1 MWSNISAANNVS
13 AGTWLST
20 RPGPKTWRRQGSKAV
35 DSFLGLWKC
44 QLKFEMWAAT
54 PSSMLQSTCSS
65 AQNIFHAQHTKIVIL
80 WSLVYTGVQRS
91 DMIWYKDTWKSI
103 NRWIDICIST
113 ICHIATRFI
122 LQEHYLV
129 FTDIL
134 PKDFMAQF
142 YLPSDRLQ
150 KIWLWRW

>member
-1 MWSNISAANNVS
+1 MYRQAHDCRHA
-13 AGTWLST
+13 
-20 RPGPKTWRRQGSKAV
+20 RGPKLEGDKAA
-35 DSFLGLWKC
+35 K
-44 QLKFEMWAAT
+44 
-54 PSSMLQSTCSS
+54 QSTLFWGCESVNWNLKCEQQRPVLCSS
-65 AQNIFHAQHTKIVIL
+65 QLARQPRTYSHTKIVIL

>member
-20 RPGPKTWRRQGSKAV
+20 RPGPKTWRRQGSEAV
-35 DSFLGLWKC
+35 DSFLGAVKVSIEIWNV
-44 QLKFEMWAAT
+44 
-54 PSSMLQSTCSS
+54 SSN
-65 AQNIFHAQHTKIVIL
+65 AQFYAPVNLLVSPEHIPCPAYKNCHSLVSCVHWCTKIWYDLI
-80 WSLVYTGVQRS
+80 QRY
-91 DMIWYKDTWKSI
+91 MELI